1 MKLQGSLEGCNR
13 SSSQDP
19 QAEPAQG
26 FRLSVLPPSSDSHC
40 YLLRFAPMSR
50 AGARV
55 LVLQCAFGGQ
65 DKQKHS
71 LHVGH
76 IVRSHGGN
84 TMHVWSQDLGRQV
97 RE

>member
-40 YLLRFAPMSR
+40 YLLQFSLSQ
-50 AGARV
+50 G
-55 LVLQCAFGGQ
+55 LVLEVL
-65 DKQKHS
+65 S
-71 LHVGH
+71 YSVLLE
-76 IVRSHGGN
+76 VRTNKS
-84 TMHVWSQDLGRQV
+84 TLSMWVT
-97 RE
+97 

>member
-40 YLLRFAPMSR
+40 YLLQFALSQ
-50 AGARV
+50 G
-55 LVLQCAFGGQ
+55 LVLEFL
-65 DKQKHS
+65 S
-71 LHVGH
+71 YSVLLE
-76 IVRSHGGN
+76 VRTNKS
-84 TMHVWSQDLGRQV
+84 TLSMWVT
-97 RE
+97 